1 MTPFRIDESFA
12 RWGELLDLILAS
24 FAYMDGRIDPPSSAI
39 RLTTDSLM
47 EKAKAEIAYAVENDG
62 LLVGCIFLRA
72 ETDCLY
78 VGKLAVLPSAQGT
91 GIGRRLLAVAE
102 ETALDLGLPALRLET
117 RIELVGNHAT
127 FAAWGFEK
135 TAKKSHPGF
144 SRVTFI
150 EMKKVL
156 AG

>member
-39 RLTTDSLM
+39 RLTTESLM
-47 EKAKAEIAYAVENDG
+47 EKAKAEIAYAVENAG
-62 LLVGCIFLRA
+62 RLVGCIFLRA

-127 FAAWGFEK
+127 FAAWGFDK
-135 TAKKSHPGF
+135 TAEKSHPGF